1 MIIIQNLPINIA
13 PNCHQMSPWPCRWR
27 TTAHFLKPLNCA
39 PLQQQLLQEIHQ
51 DDSGIMCDPCGGR
64 GWLLCD
70 FCQGQKTNVKA
81 DNKRIYRRCPSCR
94 AITMMATIR
103 PPEPTYTVN
112 VIIFAQ
118 SSASSAHSSSNAE
131 FGSTPMDAVHA

>member
-94 AITMMATIR
+94 AIGYVLCPNCKVYKCVTF
-103 PPEPTYTVN
+103 PDYNDGDNP
-112 VIIFAQ
+112 
-118 SSASSAHSSSNAE
+118 SS
-131 FGSTPMDAVHA
+131 